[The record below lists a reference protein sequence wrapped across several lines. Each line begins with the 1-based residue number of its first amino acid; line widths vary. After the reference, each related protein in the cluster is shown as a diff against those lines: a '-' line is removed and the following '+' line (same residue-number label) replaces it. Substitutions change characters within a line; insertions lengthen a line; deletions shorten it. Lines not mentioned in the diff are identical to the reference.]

1 MSALAMMV
9 GMTSCQNGRSQ
20 TTMPGPQKQEREFLG
35 DAIRHHS
42 PDVQRVDLI
51 GNTVVYTHIF
61 DGIID
66 VKTYTYDGDVCVE
79 AERIYTFPTQMSA
92 LRHYRRAVEQAD
104 LYDNIEMFKNQVK
117 YDLKEQQ
124 HELETK
130 GLTSAQLKAKFD
142 QQISD
147 AKADA
152 EKILINAK
160 NENDKMVKSSEDAI
174 RQAGRNLLISFR
186 ESVAKEA
193 NAIIAGNVTAAY
205 SAEGGSGSREVILI
219 SSRSPTLPSLIRFLT

>member
-1 MSALAMMV
+1 L
-9 GMTSCQNGRSQ
+9 
-20 TTMPGPQKQEREFLG
+20 K
-35 DAIRHHS
+35 DAVRHHS

-117 YDLKEQQ
+117 YNLKEQQ

-130 GLTSAQLKAKFD
+130 GLTSAQLKEKFE

-147 AKADA
+147 AKADM
-152 EKILINAK
+152 KAK
-160 NENDKMVKSSEDAI
+160 NEKFKADLKRDGKYIEDDMKCCEDK
-174 RQAGRNLLISFR
+174 
-186 ESVAKEA
+186 
-193 NAIIAGNVTAAY
+193 
-205 SAEGGSGSREVILI
+205 GSCKKK
-219 SSRSPTLPSLIRFLT
+219 